1 VSGILLQP
9 GWRVLEHRR
18 IVTPLGIRFWDPAL
32 DVAVDDGLTVTA
44 FPEGSRRQSRTAF
57 RTAGGVY
64 AFRNLPGL
72 HDYENPIDD
81 SDAPGSLPIQRRFLI
96 EVNDREGRFQPACFF
111 VDAPVRG
118 IFPSQVVTSLGA
130 APPGFYLFSASTR
143 AATPVLG
150 TVRAELRERLD
161 ATGDRP
167 ASYALLEIAAPS
179 ASYLGMADAR
189 GVVSVIL
196 PYPVFTAAPGGPSS
210 LIPSFIGT
218 EQSWAIS
225 VRVAYQPSALSV
237 PPEASLPE
245 LRTVLSQAP
254 GVIWTRRT
262 VPPGMGVSS
271 FDATLV
277 FGQEMVLRSEQESVL
292 LIGPGSMP

>member
-1 VSGILLQP
+1 VIGILQQP
-9 GWRVLEHRR
+9 GWRVLENRR
-18 IVTPLGIRFWDPAL
+18 FVTPLGIRFWDPAL
-32 DVAVDDGLTVTA
+32 DVAVDDGLTVVA
-44 FPEGSRRQSRTAF
+44 FPDGSREQSRTAF
-57 RTAGGVY
+57 RTPGGVY

-72 HDYENPIDD
+72 HDYENPTDD
-81 SDAPGSLPIQRRFLI
+81 TDAPGSLPNQRRFLI
-96 EVNDREGRFQPACFF
+96 EVNDNEGRFQPVCFF

-161 ATGDRP
+161 ATRDR
-167 ASYALLEIAAPS
+167 AAAYALLEISAPGG
-179 ASYLGMADAR
+179 SYLGVADAR

-196 PYPVFTAAPGGPSS
+196 PYPVFTTAPGGPSS
-210 LIPSFIGT
+210 LIPSSIGS

-225 VRVAYQPSALSV
+225 ARVSYQPSAHFV
-237 PPEASLPE
+237 PPGASLPE
-245 LRTVLSQAP
+245 LRSVLSQAP
-254 GVIWTRRT
+254 GVIWTRRI
-262 VPPGMGVSS
+262 VPPGVGLST

-277 FGQEMVLRSEQESVL
+277 FGQEAVLHSEQESVL
-292 LIGPGSMP
+292 LVGPGSMP